1 MRVPD
6 LLTPAERRLAVLLF
20 VLSAIGSAARL
31 GEHVSP
37 EVRAWLDG
45 DEEEV
50 SGPPPAV
57 LPVAPPPA
65 SDPVPGPAP
74 APVAERMGETR
85 LDVNRADRAALVGL
99 PGVGPVLAERILED
113 RARNGPFRSVEDLRR
128 VRGIGERTLER
139 LRDLVVVP

>member
-20 VLSAIGSAARL
+20 VLSAIGSAARV
-31 GEHVSP
+31 GERLSP

-45 DEEEV
+45 EEVV

-57 LPVAPPPA
+57 LPAGPPPA
-65 SDPVPGPAP
+65 PDPVPGPAP
-74 APVAERMGETR
+74 SPVAERREETR

-128 VRGIGERTLER
+128 VKGIGERTLER